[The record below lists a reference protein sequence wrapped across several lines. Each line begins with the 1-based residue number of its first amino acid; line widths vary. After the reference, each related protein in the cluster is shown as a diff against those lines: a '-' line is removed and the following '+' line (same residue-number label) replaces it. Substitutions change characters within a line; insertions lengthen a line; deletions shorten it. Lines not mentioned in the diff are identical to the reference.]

1 MQRSLLDQRREIEQ
15 ESAQRSVEQRNLR
28 QQQRAQLES
37 NRLQSAPSYLTAQER
52 EPIQNGGSSYPFSTA
67 NGQAWQRLP
76 NVHRPP
82 MVRAAPA
89 PRERQGYPSRP
100 IAIPR
105 NSYNSA
111 APAYPA
117 PSTAPHYIPQ
127 NPTNQS
133 TQVSRTLAAP
143 ETGTQVS
150 RSLSFTYTTIR
161 GALDGNKPSSLSDSP
176 SWRCLNCSCINSVS
190 RESLLCKQCN
200 RQRSGVRR
208 RDSAR

>member
-1 MQRSLLDQRREIEQ
+1 MQGSLLDQRHEIEQ

-89 PRERQGYPSRP
+89 PREHQGYPSRP

-105 NSYNSA
+105 NH
-111 APAYPA
+111 
-117 PSTAPHYIPQ
+117 T
-127 NPTNQS
+127 
-133 TQVSRTLAAP
+133 TQRRQHTRRPLQLHKCREHWQLRRQVPKYHARCHSRTPL
-143 ETGTQVS
+143 
-150 RSLSFTYTTIR
+150 L
-161 GALDGNKPSSLSDSP
+161 GAL
-176 SWRCLNCSCINSVS
+176 
-190 RESLLCKQCN
+190 
-200 RQRSGVRR
+200 
-208 RDSAR
+208 